1 MFYIPELLSLEQ
13 CAQVRELLGRGRFV
27 DGRHS
32 AGASV
37 DYRKRN
43 LQGEVGDPAIAEA
56 QQLVY
61 AALNRH
67 PHFTVLALPRHVR
80 PMVFNRYDVGMYYHD
95 HMDHALLPGEP
106 PIRGDMSVTV
116 FLSALGEYD
125 GGELVVNSDRADGT
139 PVKLP
144 QGHAVVY
151 SAATMHRVN
160 PVTRGT
166 RWGAVTTVQS
176 RIRRDDQ
183 RELMGLVSQL
193 TSWVQD
199 VAPRSPE
206 EDMANKLYTNLLRLW
221 DEA

>member
-1 MFYIPELLSLEQ
+1 MFFIPELLNLEQ
-13 CAQVRELLGRGRFV
+13 CRQVRELLDCSRFV
-27 DGRHS
+27 DGKHS
-32 AGASV
+32 AGAAV
-37 DYRKRN
+37 VHRKRN
-43 LQGEVGDPAIAEA
+43 LQGDATDPAIAGA
-56 QQLVY
+56 QKLVFD
-61 AALNRH
+61 ALNRH
-67 PHFTVLALPRHVR
+67 PHFAVLAMPRYVR

-95 HMDHALLPGEP
+95 HMDHALLDGDPQ
-106 PIRGDMSVTV
+106 IRGDMSVTV

-125 GGELVVNSDRADGT
+125 GGELVVNCDGPEAT
-139 PVKLP
+139 AVKLP

-176 RIRRDDQ
+176 RIRRADQ
-183 RELMGLVSQL
+183 RELMGLVAQL

-221 DEA
+221 DEP

>member
-1 MFYIPELLSLEQ
+1 MFIIPDLLALDQ
-13 CAQVRELLGRGRFV
+13 CAQVRELLARARFV
-27 DGRHS
+27 DGKRS

-43 LQGEVGDPAIAEA
+43 LQGDVADPAIIQA
-56 QQLVY
+56 QDLVFR
-61 AALNRH
+61 ALNQH
-67 PHFTVLALPRHVR
+67 PHFSVLAMPRHVR
-80 PMVFNRYDVGMYYHD
+80 PMLFNRYDVGMHYHD
-95 HMDHALLPGEP
+95 HMDHALLAGDP

-116 FLSALGEYD
+116 FLSAIGEYD
-125 GGELVVNSDRADGT
+125 GGELVVNSDGPEAT
-139 PVKLP
+139 EVKLP

-166 RWGAVTTVQS
+166 RWGAVTTLQS

-199 VAPRSPE
+199 VAPRSAE
-206 EDMANKLYTNLLRLW
+206 EDLANKLYANLLRLW

>member
-1 MFYIPELLSLEQ
+1 MFYIPDLLSLDQ
-13 CAQVRELLGRGRFV
+13 CAHVRQLLDRGRFV
-27 DGRHS
+27 DGKLS

-37 DYRKRN
+37 DYRKKN
-43 LQGEVGDPAIAEA
+43 LQGDVADPAIIEAEKI
-56 QQLVY
+56 VS
-61 AALNRH
+61 AALHQH
-67 PHFTVLALPRHVR
+67 PHFAVLAMPRHVR

-95 HMDHALLPGEP
+95 HMDHALLPGNP
-106 PIRGDMSVTV
+106 LIRGDMSVTV

-125 GGELVVNSDRADGT
+125 GGELVVNSDGAEATD
-139 PVKLP
+139 VKLP

-176 RIRRDDQ
+176 RIRRADQ

-199 VAPRSPE
+199 VAPRSAE
-206 EDMANKLYTNLLRLW
+206 EDLANKLYANLLRLW
-221 DEA
+221 DEP